1 MNLISLKLL
10 TIASQIARKKE
21 EVSYS
26 YDNFRI
32 KDIGKFDNGSMDGVK
47 ASIWEIGLPVIIILF
62 MAFLGVLIYVGAKK
76 LIEQN

>member
-1 MNLISLKLL
+1 MNLIGLKLL
-10 TIASQIARKKE
+10 ANQVAKKKE

-26 YDNFRI
+26 YENFDI

-62 MAFLGVLIYVGAKK
+62 MAFLVVLIYVGAKK
-76 LIEQN
+76 LIEQNW

>member
-26 YDNFRI
+26 YDTFKIR
-32 KDIGKFDNGSMDGVK
+32 DIGKFDNGSMDGVI
-47 ASIWEIGLPVIIILF
+47 ASILEIGLPVIILLF
-62 MAFLGVLIYVGAKK
+62 MVFLGVLIFNKAKK
-76 LIEQN
+76 